1 MSKWAFGL
9 LVAALS
15 VATGVEAQTSLLRWA
30 RVTDS
35 HGSSFEAP
43 VSILTA
49 KRDPSGL
56 LTFTAEGGVVQV
68 QLETITESRLGFPG
82 NDPEGDMDLK
92 RSDCTSWPPAY
103 HVVKDRL
110 GAYSCVKGGKVT
122 YHLARYS
129 PWGSV
134 TLMVEYP
141 QAEAAMWDPV
151 VKRMA
156 GSMRQVERREIH

>member
-1 MSKWAFGL
+1 MGRSVVTGL
-9 LVAALS
+9 LALVAAS
-15 VATGVEAQTSLLRWA
+15 NAQAQPSSARWA

-43 VSILTA
+43 VSILTP

-56 LTFTAEGGVVQV
+56 LTFHAEGGAVQV

-82 NDPEGDMDLK
+82 NDPKGDMNLK
-92 RSDCTSWPPAY
+92 RSDCTTWPPAY

-110 GAYSCVKGGKVT
+110 AAYSCLKVGTVT
-122 YHLARYS
+122 YYLARYS

-134 TLMVEYP
+134 ILTVKYP
-141 QAEAAMWDPV
+141 QAEAALWDPA

-156 GSMRQVERREIH
+156 GSMHQVERREIH